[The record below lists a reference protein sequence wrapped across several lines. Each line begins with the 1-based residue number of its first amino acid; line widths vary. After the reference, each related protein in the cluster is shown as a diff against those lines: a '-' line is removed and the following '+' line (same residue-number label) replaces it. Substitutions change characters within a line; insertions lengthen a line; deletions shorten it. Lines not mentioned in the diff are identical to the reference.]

1 MQDVQSDQARV
12 KILIPSIGRLI
23 AFIGFTL
30 LHFVIEI
37 RYIANSFSGQDNM
50 PTPGATIGGD
60 CKQLQLRSGYCQFPI
75 FLISLAREVKETKMS
90 EISGEILIIL
100 LLIVANGVFALSEM
114 AVITARKSRL
124 QDWIKKGN
132 RRAKV
137 ALELALAPN
146 RFLSAVQIGITL
158 VGILAGAFAGR
169 SVALWLAAYIV
180 GMPIIGPYHRQI
192 ALGLVVLVIT
202 YISLVIG
209 ELVPK
214 RLALRHPETIA
225 TYVAYPLRW
234 FTKFSSPMVYLLSWS
249 TEVVCR
255 IFGRQQANEPPV
267 TEEEIKT
274 LVQQGTAAG
283 VFEES
288 EQDMVEA
295 VLRLGDKTARSL
307 MTPRTQIAWLD
318 LQDDAEKIRE
328 KIVSS
333 GHSCFPVATGGLD
346 KVDGVVLAKDLLT
359 HNLAG
364 RALDLKALM
373 QQPLFVPR
381 TVTALEVLES
391 FKKSGQHIALVVDE
405 YGGIEGL
412 LTHHDILEAI
422 AGDIPFDGKP
432 TDPKAVQRHDGSWLL
447 DGMLSVDEFKEIFQL
462 EDLPGEKRDA
472 YQTLGGFVYTRMGRI
487 PSVSDFFVWN
497 RLRIEVVDMDGKRI
511 DKVLVSSCR
520 EEEAAERPI
529 HTQDRT

>member
-1 MQDVQSDQARV
+1 MFE
-12 KILIPSIGRLI
+12 IGNEI
-23 AFIGFTL
+23 
-30 LHFVIEI
+30 VI
-37 RYIANSFSGQDNM
+37 
-50 PTPGATIGGD
+50 
-60 CKQLQLRSGYCQFPI
+60 I
-75 FLISLAREVKETKMS
+75 FLL
-90 EISGEILIIL
+90 IL
-100 LLIVANGVFALSEM
+100 ANGLFAMSEM

-124 QDWIKKGN
+124 QDWVSKGN
-132 RRAKV
+132 GRAKV

-146 RFLSAVQIGITL
+146 RFLSAVQVGITL

-169 SVALWLAAYIV
+169 SVAQWLAAYIFDL
-180 GMPIIGPYHRQI
+180 PIIGAYHQQVS
-192 ALGLVVLVIT
+192 LGIVVLTIA
-202 YISLVIG
+202 YFSLVIG

-225 TYVAYPLRW
+225 TWVARPLRL
-234 FTKFSSPMVYLLSWS
+234 FTQLCSPVVQLLGLS
-249 TEVVCR
+249 TDAVCR
-255 IFGRQQANEPPV
+255 LFGRQSVSEPPV

-274 LVQQGTAAG
+274 LVKQGAEAG

-318 LQDDAEKIRE
+318 LEHSTEQIRE
-328 KIVSS
+328 EIISS
-333 GHSCFPVATGGLD
+333 GHSCFPVATGSLD
-346 KVDGVVLAKDLLT
+346 RVDGVVQAKDLLARSLSG
-359 HNLAG
+359 HD
-364 RALDLKALM
+364 LDLRPLM

-432 TDPKAVQRHDGSWLL
+432 SDPKAVQRHDGSWLL
-447 DGMLSVDEFKEIFQL
+447 DGMLSVDEFKEIFHL
-462 EDLPGEKRDA
+462 DDLPGEKRDA
-472 YQTLGGFVYTRMGRI
+472 YQTLGGFIFTRMGRI
-487 PSVSDFFVWN
+487 PAVSDSFEWN
-497 RLRIEVVDMDGKRI
+497 GLRFEVVDMDGKRI
-511 DKVLVSSCR
+511 DKLLVSPSGNARRSSTNAANTDARNPFDNYPGPIDR
-520 EEEAAERPI
+520 ER
-529 HTQDRT
+529 